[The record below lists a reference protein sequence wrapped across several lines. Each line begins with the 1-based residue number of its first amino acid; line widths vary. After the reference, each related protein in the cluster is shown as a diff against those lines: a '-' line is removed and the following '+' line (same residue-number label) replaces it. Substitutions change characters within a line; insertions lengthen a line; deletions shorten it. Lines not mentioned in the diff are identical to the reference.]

1 VEGIVIPPPALKKQA
16 DATTD
21 EWVDRYLRLKGRPP
35 VTRAA
40 AQAVPPAPAGIPESW
55 KRWIGEN
62 KLLKTSDE
70 AIVDVLVK
78 NGFARAEAAAEVE
91 RAAANPYLQAGDW
104 YVQRLKK
111 LHSLL
116 GIYRELAKLRPS
128 GEGLQRRSGV
138 SRQEF
143 LQDYYIAN
151 RPVVL
156 EGLMDDWP
164 AMRRWTPDYLKTLLG
179 DEEVEIMAGRAD
191 DPNYEINCQQHR
203 RTVRFHEYVDMV
215 HSGAQTN
222 DYYLVANNG
231 FLKRPKPKQL
241 LADVVMFEEY
251 LDPRLVD
258 GGVFFWYGP
267 AGTVTPLHHD
277 TSNIFMAQV
286 RGRKRIRLISPNDV
300 EFLYNDI
307 GVFSPVDCDA
317 ADLARWPQFRK
328 AEVREVLLEPGEV
341 LFIPVG
347 WWHHVRALDV
357 SITVSFT
364 NFAFANHY
372 EWSMPQIRK

>member
-1 VEGIVIPPPALKKQA
+1 
-16 DATTD
+16 
-21 EWVDRYLRLKGRPP
+21 
-35 VTRAA
+35 
-40 AQAVPPAPAGIPESW
+40 AVPPAPAGIPESW

-62 KLLKTSDE
+62 KLFKTSDD
-70 AIVDVLVK
+70 AIVDVLMK
-78 NGFARAEAAAEVE
+78 NGFAREEAVAEVE

-116 GIYRELAKLRPS
+116 GVYRELAKLRPS
-128 GEGLQRRSGV
+128 GASAALVERRARMP
-138 SRQEF
+138 RQEF
-143 LQDYYIAN
+143 LQDYYVAS
-151 RPVVL
+151 RPVIL
-156 EGLMDDWP
+156 EGMMDDWP
-164 AMRRWTPDYLKTLLG
+164 AMRRWTPDYLKRLLG
-179 DEEVEIMAGRAD
+179 DEEVEVMAGRAD
-191 DPNYEINCQQHR
+191 DPNYEINCHEHR
-203 RTVRFHEYVDMV
+203 RKLSFGQYVDMV
-215 HSGAQTN
+215 HSGTETN

-231 FLKRPKPKQL
+231 FLRRPKPKQL

-251 LDPRLVD
+251 LDARLAD

-286 RGRKRIRLISPNDV
+286 RGQKRVKLISANDA

-307 GVFSPVDCDA
+307 GVFSPVDCEA
-317 ADLARWPQFRK
+317 PDLARWPQF
-328 AEVREVLLEPGEV
+328 ANVEIHELVLAPGEV

-372 EWSMPQIRK
+372 EWSMPQVRK